1 MRKIKVLIA
10 LIIFSFI
17 VVPKIN
23 AYEIGRE
30 VYIRHIDKDGGA
42 IIGGIENAEQVLKD
56 SEGNLSLVSNSSSID
71 VPAENY
77 SEYYSFD
84 LDKTMTISKSMVVLR
99 GGFNYTY
106 LGYVKRTDV
115 SYDVAMG
122 YAENA
127 RKQIIAGND
136 VYDVKYS
143 STDNSTT
150 LYTFPQKN
158 ENDVTII
165 DFYYSK
171 TSTENVAI
179 KLFTRS
185 SATPSD
191 TRLNTTDVTYVP
203 ASAFL
208 HPYFEAP
215 AYYATDLSY
224 KKVIDNNNIK
234 YNLERYV
241 VNIAANGELVNSGS
255 VIKDGKEIK
264 GDVIGNGSQYIIGGV
279 NEVTTAVQKNIP
291 SILSSLDLSATN
303 EVENY
308 NTKQNQKLILGDNL
322 VASDFEER
330 NYAVTFTG
338 YNGLRSAKGNLVY
351 QQYDVLAGMY
361 SGERIVKNSTNEH
374 FINLYT
380 PIKMDI
386 PEVVITSEQDINHSN
401 TSATTVIMGDDA
413 SFEVRLRCSDSN
425 FFQGVGDVDKARFV
439 KYYYLLFDFDVI
451 HNGRLYTKGSA
462 IRMTNTAEFLGGIT
476 YFRGQVAPNETL
488 SRDSSNHK
496 IIVIAEAS
504 NAPEGPLVEGSRT
517 ITQLLQNIADQEE
530 AIQIL
535 HTKTTAERQYL
546 NDSGDN
552 EANFSNDL
560 EHAESHTPAQ
570 YTGGVAMYSDGY
582 YYAMRTVVVRT
593 VSRIYDLRITDC
605 TDLAYKSVFRNSNNE
620 LIGNNYFSG
629 TRRMFV
635 YANGNKEFT
644 TIMSRSGDDLY
655 IYGTSSTKTLPL
667 GPYKHNT
674 ATYTKAPK
682 LGYRI
687 AFDLK
692 TSGFYMADGN
702 DVTSRRII
710 IKPSYYFISK
720 DGNTIIKDIDLYYR
734 DQTDRYRNFEG
745 SNYTIY
751 FTPNDGYRL
760 KSNSTT
766 SNVDSMTTKST
777 ALNLGSSSGEFYL
790 NDYMMS
796 SEDSNYI
803 QSWYGEF
810 KFPNTTIAVRKGDNV
825 NNILTDGYIGVKFDI
840 TCSDTVLDE
849 TISYN
854 SPNKN
859 AGSQVNTTQ
868 WDYEGY
874 LGFANPGQPITET
887 TSLRLQL
894 EKGIWVIKD
903 QETYDFVKGTV
914 VLFDADD
921 RASDDIQ

>member
-1 MRKIKVLIA
+1 
-10 LIIFSFI
+10 
-17 VVPKIN
+17 
-23 AYEIGRE
+23 
-30 VYIRHIDKDGGA
+30 
-42 IIGGIENAEQVLKD
+42 
-56 SEGNLSLVSNSSSID
+56 
-71 VPAENY
+71 
-77 SEYYSFD
+77 
-84 LDKTMTISKSMVVLR
+84 
-99 GGFNYTY
+99 
-106 LGYVKRTDV
+106 
-115 SYDVAMG
+115 
-122 YAENA
+122 
-127 RKQIIAGND
+127 
-136 VYDVKYS
+136 
-143 STDNSTT
+143 
-150 LYTFPQKN
+150 
-158 ENDVTII
+158 
-165 DFYYSK
+165 
-171 TSTENVAI
+171 
-179 KLFTRS
+179 
-185 SATPSD
+185 
-191 TRLNTTDVTYVP
+191 
-203 ASAFL
+203 
-208 HPYFEAP
+208 
-215 AYYATDLSY
+215 
-224 KKVIDNNNIK
+224 
-234 YNLERYV
+234 
-241 VNIAANGELVNSGS
+241 
-255 VIKDGKEIK
+255 
-264 GDVIGNGSQYIIGGV
+264 
-279 NEVTTAVQKNIP
+279 
-291 SILSSLDLSATN
+291 
-303 EVENY
+303 
-308 NTKQNQKLILGDNL
+308 
-322 VASDFEER
+322 
-330 NYAVTFTG
+330 
-338 YNGLRSAKGNLVY
+338 
-351 QQYDVLAGMY
+351 
-361 SGERIVKNSTNEH
+361 
-374 FINLYT
+374 
-380 PIKMDI
+380 
-386 PEVVITSEQDINHSN
+386 
-401 TSATTVIMGDDA
+401 
-413 SFEVRLRCSDSN
+413 
-425 FFQGVGDVDKARFV
+425 
-439 KYYYLLFDFDVI
+439 
-451 HNGRLYTKGSA
+451 
-462 IRMTNTAEFLGGIT
+462 MTNTAEFLGGIT

-517 ITQLLQNIADQEE
+517 ITQLLQDIADQEE

-560 EHAESHTPAQ
+560 EHAESHTPAA

-710 IKPSYYFISK
+710 IKPSYYFITK
-720 DGNTIIKDIDLYYR
+720 DGNTIIRDIDLYYR

-777 ALNLGSSSGEFYL
+777 ALNLGSSNGEFYL

-810 KFPNTTIAVRKGDNV
+810 KLPNTTIAVRKGDNV

-894 EKGIWVIKD
+894 EKGIWVISD
-903 QETYDFVKGTV
+903 QDTYDFVKGTV

>member
-17 VVPKIN
+17 AVPKIN

-30 VYIRHIDKDGGA
+30 VYIRHIDKDGGS

-56 SEGNLSLVSNSSSID
+56 SEGNLSLVSNSNSID
-71 VPAENY
+71 VPAGTY

-224 KKVIDNNNIK
+224 KKVIDNNSIK

-308 NTKQNQKLILGDNL
+308 NTKQNQKLIFGDNL

-351 QQYDVLAGMY
+351 QQYDVLAGRY

-451 HNGRLYTKGSA
+451 HNGRLYTKGTA

-517 ITQLLQNIADQEE
+517 ITQLLQAIADQEE

-560 EHAESHTPAQ
+560 EHAESHTPAA

-710 IKPSYYFISK
+710 IKPSYYFITK
-720 DGNTIIKDIDLYYR
+720 DGNTIIRDIDLYYR

-777 ALNLGSSSGEFYL
+777 ALNLGSSNGEFYL

-810 KFPNTTIAVRKGDNV
+810 KLPNTTIAVRKGDNV

-894 EKGIWVIKD
+894 EKGIWVISD
-903 QETYDFVKGTV
+903 QDTYDFVKGTV

>member
-810 KFPNTTIAVRKGDNV
+810 KLPNTTIAVRKGDNV

>member
-17 VVPKIN
+17 AVPKIN

-30 VYIRHIDKDGGA
+30 VYIRHIDKDGGS

-56 SEGNLSLVSNSSSID
+56 SEGNLSLVSNSNSID
-71 VPAENY
+71 VPAGTY

-224 KKVIDNNNIK
+224 KKVIDNNSIK

-308 NTKQNQKLILGDNL
+308 NTKQNQKLIFGDNL

-351 QQYDVLAGMY
+351 QQYDVLAGRY

-777 ALNLGSSSGEFYL
+777 ALNLGSSNGEFYL

-810 KFPNTTIAVRKGDNV
+810 KLPNTTIAVRKGDNV

-894 EKGIWVIKD
+894 EKGIWVISD
-903 QETYDFVKGTV
+903 QDTYDFVKGTV